1 MLSYQAKTRLRK
13 ILIGLL
19 MLALVL
25 LVVWICWMVW
35 LQRYIVFTRDG
46 VVFAFD
52 RSTLLLE
59 EKAESQV
66 TQPERITM
74 ELEIADE
81 TVPVQSQTLSGVYV
95 DTELLTGQLEQV
107 PAELAALEP
116 GTAVMLDVKS
126 IFGNYYY
133 STQMT
138 GGEQSTAV
146 DISAMDGLIST
157 LAQGEAYLIARVPA
171 FRDSAF
177 ALDNPSCGLA
187 LASGALWTDE
197 ESCYWLDPAN
207 QMVVDH
213 LIQLCRELQ
222 GLGFDEVVFTDFRI
236 PDSETIAYSA
246 SASKA
251 QILQDAAQQLVTAC
265 AGDTFA
271 VSFTGTAAFT
281 LPQGR
286 TRLYLEGV
294 LPEQLEATVDAVT
307 VAEPTWQLVFLTD
320 TRDTRFDAYS
330 VLRRLNG

>member
-1 MLSYQAKTRLRK
+1 
-13 ILIGLL
+13 
-19 MLALVL
+19 
-25 LVVWICWMVW
+25 
-35 LQRYIVFTRDG
+35 
-46 VVFAFD
+46 
-52 RSTLLLE
+52 
-59 EKAESQV
+59 
-66 TQPERITM
+66 M

-107 PAELAALEP
+107 SAELAALEP

-236 PDSETIAYSA
+236 PDSGTIAYSA

>member
-1 MLSYQAKTRLRK
+1 MLSYQGKTRLRK
-13 ILIGLL
+13 MLIGLL
-19 MLALVL
+19 VAALVL

-35 LQRYIVFTRDG
+35 LQRYIVFTREG

-59 EKAESQV
+59 DKAESQV

-74 ELEIADE
+74 DLEIAEE
-81 TVPVQSQTLSGVYV
+81 TLPVQSQTLSGVYA

-107 PAELAALEP
+107 AADLAAVEP

-133 STQMT
+133 STQME
-138 GGEQSTAV
+138 GGALSTAV
-146 DISAMDGLIST
+146 DTAAMDSLIST
-157 LAQGEAYLIARVPA
+157 LAQGEVYLIARVPA

-207 QMVVDH
+207 PMVIDH

-222 GLGFDEVVFTDFRI
+222 GMGFDEVVFTDFRI
-236 PDSETIAYSA
+236 PDSGAIAYTA
-246 SASKA
+246 GASKA
-251 QILQDAAQQLVTAC
+251 QIVQDAAQQLVTAC

-271 VSFTGTAAFT
+271 VSFAGTAAST

-294 LPEQLEATVDAVT
+294 QPEQLEATAAAVT
-307 VAEPTWQLVFLTD
+307 VPEPAWQLVFLTD

-330 VLRRLNG
+330 VLRRLDG